1 MIRWRSCPCVAL
13 WNGASM
19 WHELFLTL
27 FADDPTWLREHMVD
41 VISYEALTDHP
52 TTAQDSTKGH
62 IHMHQT
68 KDDAKR
74 PHSEMEM
81 VPGVRAMILISMVPC
96 ERTE

>member
-1 MIRWRSCPCVAL
+1 
-13 WNGASM
+13 M

-62 IHMHQT
+62 IHMHQPKT
-68 KDDAKR
+68 MPSDLTVKR
-74 PHSEMEM
+74 RWCPAC
-81 VPGVRAMILISMVPC
+81 VQ
-96 ERTE
+96 